1 MIPSSYP
8 DDAQMAQMTA
18 RMLLD
23 IKAVHF
29 NAQEPFTHTS
39 GKQAPTY
46 IDCRKPIGFPRARDH
61 DGLSDLQGDARRRA

>member
-8 DDAQMAQMTA
+8 SDATMASMTA

-29 NAQEPFTHTS
+29 NTKELFTHAS

-46 IDCRKPIGFPRARDH
+46 ID
-61 DGLSDLQGDARRRA
+61 